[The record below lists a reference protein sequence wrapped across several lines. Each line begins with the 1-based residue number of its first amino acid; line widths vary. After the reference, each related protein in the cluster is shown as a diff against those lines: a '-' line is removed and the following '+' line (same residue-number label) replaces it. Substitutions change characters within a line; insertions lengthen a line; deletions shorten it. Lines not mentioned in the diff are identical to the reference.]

1 MHDKFAIVTGSGG
14 SIGGAIVERLLAQD
28 YFVLGLDLAD
38 SRSHPSFNFIE
49 VDMAHPERIDA
60 LFEGAIVL
68 GRHNVLVNA
77 AGVREIVPM
86 PALSLDEWNRVLAI
100 NLTAPFVLSRR
111 LAVEAVEQYRQA
123 VIVNIASVSGML
135 GEPERTA
142 YVSSKHGLIGLTKQL
157 AIEFGH
163 AGIRANSVSPGVTRS
178 NMTRAYFDDPQQMA
192 LIKSGLYLDRVG
204 EPEDVASL
212 VSFLASEDAGYI
224 TGSNFTVDGGWTAG
238 KNL

>member
-1 MHDKFAIVTGSGG
+1 MRDKFAIVSGSGG
-14 SIGGAIVERLLAQD
+14 SIGGAIVEQLLDQK

-38 SRSHPSFNFIE
+38 NRKHPSFDFIE
-49 VDMAHPERIDA
+49 VDLAQSEHLDTLIE
-60 LFEGAIVL
+60 EVSTL

-86 PALSLDEWNRVLAI
+86 PALSLEEWNRVLTI

-111 LAVEAVEQYRQA
+111 FAMEAIEQHCQA
-123 VIVNIASVSGML
+123 AIVNIASVSGML

-157 AIEFGH
+157 AIEFGR
-163 AGIRANSVSPGVTRS
+163 AGVRANSVSPGVTRS
-178 NMTRAYFDDPQQMA
+178 NMTQSYFDDPQQMV

-204 EPEDVASL
+204 EPRDVASL
-212 VSFLASEDAGYI
+212 VTFLASEDAGYI
-224 TGSNFTVDGGWTAG
+224 TGGNFTVDGGWTAG